1 MKSGFASIASDIK
14 LAHSIFALPFAI
26 LGACI
31 AAGAPLQVSTLWLP
45 LVLVVVA
52 MVFARTAAMLANRI
66 LDADLDK
73 ANPRTAGR
81 AIPSGR
87 LSRRAATTAF
97 VLASLGFLVVCV
109 LFGALL
115 ENWWPA
121 ILGVPVL
128 LWICA
133 YGFFKRFTAFCHLWL
148 GASLALSP
156 LAAAIAINPE
166 ALTAP
171 TIWLLAAM
179 VLGWVAGFDVIY
191 ALQDID
197 VDRRDGLHSIP
208 AKFGPNG
215 ALWISRALH
224 LAAVI
229 LLVGV
234 WKTEPAFGWA
244 FGGAVALVAVLLAFE
259 HATVKQWGTTKMALT
274 FMMINGVVSIVVGV
288 VGVVELAL

>member
-1 MKSGFASIASDIK
+1 MKNACLTIAADIK

-31 AAGAPLQVSTLWLP
+31 AAGAPLHFEEIGLP

-52 MVFARTAAMLANRI
+52 MICARTAAMLANRI
-66 LDADLDK
+66 LDANIDK

-87 LSRRAATTAF
+87 LSRGNAIVAF
-97 VLASLGFLVVCV
+97 VIASIGFLATCT
-109 LFGALL
+109 LFGVLR

-121 ILGVPVL
+121 LLGVPVL
-128 LWICA
+128 GWICA
-133 YGFFKRFTAFCHLWL
+133 YGLFKRFTAFCHLWL

-156 LAAAIAINPE
+156 LAAAIAVNPD
-166 ALTAP
+166 ALALP
-171 TIWLLAAM
+171 QIWLLAGM

-208 AKFGPNG
+208 ARFGTRG
-215 ALWISRALH
+215 ALWISRILH
-224 LAAVI
+224 LVAVGF
-229 LLVGV
+229 LVGV
-234 WKTEPAFGWA
+234 WETEPGFGSA
-244 FGGAVALVAVLLAFE
+244 FGGAVVLVAMLLVFE
-259 HATVKQWGTTKMALT
+259 HATVNRWGTSKMALT
-274 FMMINGVVSIVVGV
+274 FMTINGIVSIVVGA
-288 VGVVELAL
+288 VGVIELTQ